1 MQRVGVV
8 LSGGGARGIAHL
20 GVLQALE
27 EKNIR
32 PVALAGTS
40 AGALISVLYAAG
52 KSPEE
57 IKGLFHDTAYFGLSH
72 HKVGGAGLF
81 DTRGMR
87 AALEKHLPFK
97 TFEEL
102 PLRLFVAATN
112 LTVGK
117 GEIISTGP
125 LLEPVLASACVPA
138 VFEPMAYRGCEWV
151 DGGVMDNFP
160 VEPLVSQCDYIVG
173 SHVNRQ
179 GEWTVPA
186 GSEHKSQILE
196 RCFHLAIARSVYDK
210 AAKCHLFLDH
220 PGLAHFRLFD
230 TGKADELF
238 RLGYEYCLSNINNP
252 TDGHVH
258 SLF

>member
-1 MQRVGVV
+1 MRRTGIV

-27 EKNIR
+27 QKGMR

-40 AGALISVLYAAG
+40 AGALVAALYAAG
-52 KSPEE
+52 SSPEE

-72 HKVGGAGLF
+72 HLIGGPGLF
-81 DTRGMR
+81 NMSKMR
-87 AALEKHLPFK
+87 TALEKHLGFK

-102 PLRLFVAATN
+102 TLRLFVAATN
-112 LTVGK
+112 LTAGTVA
-117 GEIISTGP
+117 IFSTGP
-125 LLEPVLASACVPA
+125 LVEPLMASACVPA
-138 VFEPMAYRGCEWV
+138 VFEPVVYRGCEWV

-160 VEPLVSQCDYIVG
+160 VDPLVSRCDYIVG

-179 GEWTVPA
+179 SEWTIPA

-196 RCFHLAIARSVYDK
+196 RCFHLAIARSVYEK

-220 PGLAHFRLFD
+220 PGLARFRLFD
-230 TGKADELF
+230 TGRADELF
-238 RLGYEYCLSNINNP
+238 RLGYDYCLSNLP
-252 TDGHVH
+252 
-258 SLF
+258 